1 MFTALHA
8 AILGIIEGVTEF
20 LPVSSTGHMILA
32 ASALRIPDTE
42 FLKSF
47 EIIVQLGAILAVVFL
62 YWKKLLLNKKIF
74 NRVAVAFIPTAVIGL
89 VMYKFVKAHLLGNTK
104 VVIWALLIG
113 GALLIVFELLRK
125 KHVER
130 TDVTKEIEEITY
142 KQALAIGVFQSVAI
156 IPGVS
161 RSAAFMLAV
170 PTMAAATGL
179 DILKS
184 GHSFSGHES
193 ILLFVGLVVSFIS
206 ALFAIKFLLRF
217 VKGHTFIPFGIYRIV
232 IAVAFLLYLV

>member
-1 MFTALHA
+1 VGGLM
-8 AILGIIEGVTEF
+8 LGISRQAIVEF
-20 LPVSSTGHMILA
+20 S
-32 ASALRIPDTE
+32 
-42 FLKSF
+42 
-47 EIIVQLGAILAVVFL
+47 
-62 YWKKLLLNKKIF
+62 
-74 NRVAVAFIPTAVIGL
+74 
-89 VMYKFVKAHLLGNTK
+89 
-104 VVIWALLIG
+104 
-113 GALLIVFELLRK
+113 
-125 KHVER
+125 
-130 TDVTKEIEEITY
+130 
-142 KQALAIGVFQSVAI
+142 
-156 IPGVS
+156 
-161 RSAAFMLAV
+161 FMLAV